1 MSEYIRKN
9 IPGRPPSS
17 FVFPVVICAE
27 EKRTA
32 LPFTDIPAG
41 AWYEEGVRYAWCH
54 GLMAGTSPTL
64 FSPRLPLSRGMAVTI
79 LHRLESCPSPKGES
93 RFSDVKPGYYWSEA
107 VLWAGEKGI
116 VLGCGRGK
124 FRPEEPITREQL
136 AALFYRLAQVS
147 SGKQEEI
154 MPTEFADF
162 ADARLI
168 SRYALPAFQ
177 WALEQKLIQGTRRRR
192 LFPRRS
198 ATRAQM
204 AVLLHRWQRY
214 GGAKTI

>member
-1 MSEYIRKN
+1 MTENIRKIISAN
-9 IPGRPPSS
+9 PSS
-17 FVFPVVICAE
+17 PFIFPMDICSE
-27 EKRTA
+27 ENRTT

-41 AWYEEGVRYAWCH
+41 AWYEEGVRHAWRH

-79 LHRLESCPSPKGES
+79 LHRLESCPAPTGEC
-93 RFSDVKPGYYWSEA
+93 RFSDVKPEQYWSEA
-107 VLWAGEKGI
+107 VAWASEKGI
-116 VLGCGRGK
+116 VLGCGREK

-136 AALFYRLAQVS
+136 VTLFYRLAQAS
-147 SGKQEEI
+147 SGKQEKTT
-154 MPTEFADF
+154 PTEFADF
-162 ADARLI
+162 SDARLI

-204 AVLLHRWQRY
+204 AVLLHRWQRRD
-214 GGAKTI
+214 GANTI